1 MRNLDDPRR
10 SPGGSE
16 PGRRVLVTG
25 GSGYIAGFLIRRLLD
40 AGLTVHTTVRRRER
54 EAPLRA
60 LLASQ
65 GGDGGERLRVFEA
78 DLTSDAGWAEA
89 AAGCAQVAHL
99 ASPLPRGVPRHADEL
114 IVPARDGALRLLRA
128 ARDAGARRVVM
139 TSSVAAIA
147 YGRGRGEHQYTE
159 ADWTD
164 TTRPGLT
171 PYILSKTIAER
182 AARDWVAA
190 EGGGL
195 ELCTINPSVVLG
207 PVWSGDYSASVVL
220 VKMLLDGRV
229 RACPDIGFGIVDVR
243 DVAELHERA
252 LTAPGLAGER
262 FIASGRFFKLAEVA
276 AVLRAGL
283 GPRAGRVPTRTLPDW
298 VMRLA
303 APFSAVAR
311 AAASE
316 LGSVRHHSAAHT
328 LAVLGWKTR
337 AEEDSILDCAR
348 SLLAQGLV
356 RP

>member
-1 MRNLDDPRR
+1 VAPAGLAADAP
-10 SPGGSE
+10 
-16 PGRRVLVTG
+16 VLVTG

-40 AGLTVHTTVRRRER
+40 AGCTVHTTVRRRER

-60 LLASQ
+60 LLAAQ
-65 GGDGGERLRVFEA
+65 GDARGDGATRLRVFEA
-78 DLTSDAGWAEA
+78 DLLADAGWAEA
-89 AAGCAQVAHL
+89 AAGCALVAQV
-99 ASPLPRGVPRHADEL
+99 ASPLPQGVPRHADEL
-114 IVPARDGALRLLRA
+114 VVPARDGALRVLRA

-147 YGRGRGEHQYTE
+147 YGRGRGEHHFTE

-171 PYILSKTIAER
+171 PYILSKTLAER

-220 VKMLLDGRV
+220 VKLLLDGRIA
-229 RACPDIGFGIVDVR
+229 ACPDIGFGVVDVR

-252 LTAPGLAGER
+252 LTEPGLAGER
-262 FIASGRFFKLAEVA
+262 FIASGRFFKLIEIA

-283 GPRAGRVPTRTLPDW
+283 GERAARVPTRTLPDW
-298 VMRLA
+298 LMRLA

-316 LGSVRHHSAAHT
+316 LGSVRHQSPAHT
-328 LAVLGWKTR
+328 RQVLGWQTR
-337 AEEDSILDCAR
+337 REEDSILDCAR
-348 SLLAQGLV
+348 SLLDQGLV
-356 RP
+356 RA